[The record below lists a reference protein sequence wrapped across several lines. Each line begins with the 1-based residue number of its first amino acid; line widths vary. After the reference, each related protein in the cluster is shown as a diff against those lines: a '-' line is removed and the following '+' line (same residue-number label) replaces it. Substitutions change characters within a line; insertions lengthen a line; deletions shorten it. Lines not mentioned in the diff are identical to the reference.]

1 MNSRFND
8 PHRAQRDLLRGC
20 ELLGGLPPDVLSELV
35 AASRIV
41 ELSVNRTLYEAGE
54 LIREAHI
61 LFNGSVKRAVSMPG
75 SASHDSSSCGTRAD
89 TALSGNQCAAW
100 AKCRQRF
107 RTGRRSTP

>member
-41 ELSVNRTLYEAGE
+41 ELSANRSLYEAGE

-61 LFNGSVKRAVSMPG
+61 LFNGSVKRVEYGNVIVDLGRGEGIMRRDQSIPRENFNVG
-75 SASHDSSSCGTRAD
+75 DRIRAYI
-89 TALSGNQCAAW
+89 
-100 AKCRQRF
+100 
-107 RTGRRSTP
+107 